1 VSGTQGGSAVIE
13 RIGRRKADLSR
24 FFDVADSIYAG
35 DPYWVAPLRNDLAKV
50 FQDENPFFRHG
61 EMQLFLARRG
71 GRDVG
76 RIAAILDRNH
86 NSFPGENVSFFGFF
100 EGIDDAEVAG
110 KLLDAAAVWGRERK
124 MSVLRGPTNPTLN
137 DEAGLLVEGFD
148 SPPVL
153 MMTYN
158 PRYYVPL
165 LEGQGFTK
173 ARDLLAYWFALEE
186 KPLERL
192 SRVAERF
199 RKRESDIL
207 VRTVSKG
214 GLAKDLLKIRE
225 VYNEAWEKNWG
236 FVPMT
241 PEEMDFM
248 AKRLKPL
255 LVEELLWLA
264 EVKKPDGTLEPVAF
278 MLMLPDYNVA
288 IAPTRGRLLPLGWL
302 KFLLGVKKIKTVRV
316 VTLGVKKPYRLR
328 GVQSIMMADS
338 LRFLLKKGYTGAE
351 VSWLLEDNELV
362 IGAVK
367 LWGGKLY
374 KTYRIYEKGLS
385 SGTAATRTPARTPT
399 SLS

>member
-1 VSGTQGGSAVIE
+1 VPDAIVSVGGGALNAEPVQIQ
-13 RIGRRKADLSR
+13 RIGRGRADLKL
-24 FFDVADSIYAG
+24 FFDVADRIYSG
-35 DPYWVAPLRNDLAKV
+35 DPHWVAPLRSDVAKV

-61 EMQLFLARRG
+61 EIQLFLAFRG
-71 GRDVG
+71 GEAVG

-86 NSFPGENVSFFGFF
+86 NAFHDEKAAFFGFF
-100 EGIDDAEVAG
+100 EAIDDPEVAER
-110 KLLDAAAVWGRERK
+110 LMDAVSSWARERR
-124 MSVLRGPTNPTLN
+124 MTVLRGPTNPTLN
-137 DEAGLLVEGFD
+137 DEVGLLVDGFD

-158 PRYYVPL
+158 PRYYVGL
-165 LEGQGFTK
+165 IEGQGFRK
-173 ARDLLAYWFALEE
+173 AKDLLAYWFPLEK

-192 SRVAERF
+192 DRLAERF
-199 RKRESDIL
+199 RKREPDVV
-207 VRTVSKG
+207 VRNVSKG
-214 GLAKDLLKIRE
+214 RLSVDLPKVRE

-264 EVKKPDGTLEPVAF
+264 ELRMPDGTLLPIGF

-288 IAPTRGRLLPLGWL
+288 IAPTRGRLLPFGWL
-302 KFLLGVKKIKTVRV
+302 RFLLASRRIKTVRV
-316 VTLGVKKPYRLR
+316 LTLGIQKAYRQR
-328 GVQSIMMADS
+328 GIQSIMMADS

-374 KTYRIYEKGLS
+374 KTYRIYERAL
-385 SGTAATRTPARTPT
+385 
-399 SLS
+399 